1 MTPTEILTAVLV
13 IITAY
18 YAWQNRKMAAE
29 MAATRK
35 IAVLPKLAIDW
46 TMVSPT
52 VALPT
57 ITNVGP
63 GPALDVAVAIEYVP
77 LPGQE
82 NKRKVR
88 QWTANLMAPG
98 ESKQFLPLE
107 KDHSGSMQTKDLAE
121 TYAVVRLTGRL
132 QDVLGNTY
140 LADAAL
146 EDIAE
151 WRKVSEEAIARWQDP
166 DPIKRQAKEVAEELE
181 KRFKPL
187 FAQLGKSDLAS

>member
-13 IITAY
+13 VITGY

-29 MAATRK
+29 MAAARRVT
-35 IAVLPKLAIDW
+35 VLPKLAIDW

-52 VALPT
+52 IAFPT

-63 GPALDVAVAIEYVP
+63 GPALDVEIAIEYVP

-88 QWTANLMAPG
+88 QWTANLMVPG
-98 ESKQFLPLE
+98 ESKQFLPIE
-107 KDHSGSMQTKDLAE
+107 KDHSGSMQTKELAE
-121 TYAVVRLTGRL
+121 TYAMVRLTGKFH
-132 QDVLGNTY
+132 DVLRNTHV
-140 LADAAL
+140 ADDAL

-151 WRKVSEEAIARWQDP
+151 WRRTSEEAITRWQDP
-166 DPIKRQAKEVAEELE
+166 DPIKRQAKEVAEQLE

-187 FAQLGKSDLAS
+187 FTQLGKSRSDS